1 MSFSGTSGGRGLKV
15 NRLIQVHLKNGRYI
29 YSGGYSGPYWLVAT
43 VLLARVCVATA
54 FTDSIQYIDC
64 PRISAT
70 KVPFCGASSPHQFV
84 VIGTIWV
91 HTPNGIL
98 MGSWLLT
105 VITVLT
111 VVVNRHADHVGN
123 SLTISRIDAAAWY
136 WVISYR
142 SRVGPNTG
150 LLFHTGGEVAV
161 VRNMRKAMFAMVII
175 FSTSLHKRSVI
186 IQTRLWGMP
195 HYSV

>member
-15 NRLIQVHLKNGRYI
+15 NWLIQVHLKNGRYI

-43 VLLARVCVATA
+43 VLLARVCVTTA

-64 PRISAT
+64 PRISPA
-70 KVPFCGASSPHQFV
+70 KVPFRGASSPHQFV

-105 VITVLT
+105 VTWPLLQSSRSWSTDTQTTSVTVWQSVALMQQPDTELFLT
-111 VVVNRHADHVGN
+111 GHMLGLILGCYFIQVGRWRWWEIWERQC
-123 SLTISRIDAAAWY
+123 LPWWLYFLQVYTKD
-136 WVISYR
+136 
-142 SRVGPNTG
+142 
-150 LLFHTGGEVAV
+150 
-161 VRNMRKAMFAMVII
+161 
-175 FSTSLHKRSVI
+175 
-186 IQTRLWGMP
+186 Q
-195 HYSV
+195 